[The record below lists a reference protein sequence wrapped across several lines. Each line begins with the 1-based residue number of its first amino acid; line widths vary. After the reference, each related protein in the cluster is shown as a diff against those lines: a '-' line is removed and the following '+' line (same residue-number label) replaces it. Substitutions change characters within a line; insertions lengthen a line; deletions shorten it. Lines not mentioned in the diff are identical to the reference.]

1 VLTSIK
7 AAIEAAIEAKY
18 PSARVKR
25 ASTETD
31 GKSADVYEAKVT
43 KSDRSPRC

>member
-7 AAIEAAIEAKY
+7 AAIEAKY
-18 PSARVKR
+18 PSARVNR